1 MGSDKSKAELTST
14 NMVMTCTEKLLSVV
28 NVSDAFVAGSLCF
41 DASVDESL
49 CSEGDVAL
57 QRDIQ
62 RIIHEH
68 SDNVIKKWGNSEQW
82 VLELRDER
90 RVEVP
95 FQISLPPGEV
105 VGGLDVSNQ
114 LAMVPGVSLESK

>member
-1 MGSDKSKAELTST
+1 MWP
-14 NMVMTCTEKLLSVV
+14 
-28 NVSDAFVAGSLCF
+28 
-41 DASVDESL
+41 
-49 CSEGDVAL
+49 L

-68 SDNVIKKWGNSEQW
+68 SDNVIKKLGNSEQW
-82 VLELRDER
+82 VLELWDGR

-114 LAMVPGVSLESK
+114 LAMVPGVSLESKEIISE